1 MKIVQVHPGI
11 LPIPPNGWGAV
22 EKIIWE
28 YKLSLERQ
36 GHTCDILYLN
46 DIDPSKYDVIHIHMA
61 NLALEA
67 HQRGMKYYFTC
78 HDHHTYI
85 YGKDSWLYNQN
96 RDAMKY
102 SVKSFVPAKYLVE
115 YFDLPNVVYQTHGVN
130 NQYFEYVDKPFTGHK
145 LLCVANNGI
154 GHDNT
159 HDRKGFG
166 FAIKAAAELGL
177 PITIAGP
184 SNNKNFFNAFDFKY
198 NKLTTLFD
206 ISEKELLEL
215 YQSHTIFLHL
225 SDLEAGHP
233 NLTLLEAMSCGMPV
247 IATLEDNNELLGL
260 KKSSRNVNRV
270 VEDLK
275 EVILNYEKY
284 KIDSIQTA
292 KEKNWDF
299 IINDIVKNYTP
310 YMDEVLNYI
319 YRITEISYKPSLESS
334 NQFNI
339 DYNNGC
345 KVEIL
350 GNVSKKYHISFI
362 DNASNVC
369 LYETELS
376 NNMWAA
382 TSIKYFVDYSINV
395 TDLETNITYVN
406 KLDFKDQ
413 HIKIVNESP
422 SLGDYIAWVPFV
434 DLFQK
439 KHNCIVDFYTPNKDL
454 FKENYKNLNF
464 YNYNENIDQKYVA
477 TYRLG
482 YFDPTDRDLSPTDNR
497 TINLQKTAADILGLD
512 YKDTRAKAV
521 IKNKTRPLNEKYV
534 CISTASTA
542 GAKHWQY
549 DGGWQKTVDYL
560 NSLGYKVVVI
570 QKEPLNYMDLKQLNN
585 VLHPKTNTL
594 DEAINWLFNCEFFIG
609 LGSGISWLTWS
620 LNKKVVLIS
629 GFSKKFAEF
638 ETPYRIINESVCN
651 GCWNN
656 QNHKFNPGDWN
667 WCPEHKNTIR
677 QFECTKQISFDMVKE
692 QIDRVIQEL

>member
-46 DIDPSKYDVIHIHMA
+46 DIDPTKYDIIHVHMA

-67 HQRGMKYYFTC
+67 HQRGMQYYFTC
-78 HDHHTYI
+78 HDHHTYV
-85 YGKDSWLYNQN
+85 YGKDSWIYNQN
-96 RDAMKY
+96 REAMKH
-102 SVKSFVPAKYLVE
+102 SIKSFVPAKYLVD
-115 YFDLPNVVYQTHGVN
+115 YFDLPNVFYQSHGVN
-130 NQYFEYVDKPFTGHK
+130 NDYFSYIEKPFTGHK

-166 FAIKAAAELGL
+166 FAIKAAAALGL
-177 PITIAGP
+177 PITVAGP
-184 SNNKNFFNAFDFKY
+184 SNNKNFFGAFDFEY
-198 NKLTTLFD
+198 DKLTKKFD
-206 ISEKELLEL
+206 VNEKELLDL
-215 YQSHTIFLHL
+215 YQTHTIFLHL

-233 NLTLLEAMSCGMPV
+233 NLTLLEAMSCGLPV
-247 IATLEDNNELLGL
+247 IATLEENNELDGL
-260 KKSSRNVNRV
+260 KKSARDVNKV
-270 VEDLK
+270 VSDLK
-275 EVILNYEKY
+275 EVIDNYKNY
-284 KIDSIQTA
+284 QNNALKTA
-292 KEKNWDF
+292 KERSWDT
-299 IINDIVKNYTP
+299 IVKNILSHYNRT
-310 YMDEVLNYI
+310 MEDTLNYV
-319 YRITEISYKPSLESS
+319 YQITEIKHRNSLESS
-334 NQFNI
+334 NRFII
-339 DYNNGC
+339 DYNAGA

-350 GNVSKKYHISFI
+350 GDVSKKYRVSFI
-362 DNASNVC
+362 DNNSNNC
-369 LYETELS
+369 LYETDLS

-413 HIKIVNESP
+413 RIKIVNESP

-454 FKENYKNLNF
+454 FKDNYKNLNF
-464 YNYNENIDQKYVA
+464 YNYNQEVDQKYVA

-482 YFDPTDRDLSPTDNR
+482 YFDPSNRDLAPTDNR

-512 YKDTRAKAV
+512 YKDTQAKAV
-521 IKNKTRPLNEKYV
+521 VKNKTRPLNEKYV
-534 CISTASTA
+534 CISTSSTA

-549 DGGWQKTVDYL
+549 EDGWQKTVDYL
-560 NSLGYKVVVI
+560 NNMGYKVVVI
-570 QKEPLNYMDLKQLNN
+570 QREPLNYMDLKGLKN
-585 VLHPKTNTL
+585 VIHPETKTL
-594 DEAINWLFNCEFFIG
+594 DDAVNWLYNCEFFIG
-609 LGSGISWLTWS
+609 LGSGISWLAWA
-620 LNKKVVLIS
+620 LDKKVVLIS

-638 ETPYRIINESVCN
+638 ETPYRVINESVCN

-656 QNHKFNPGDWN
+656 PNHTFNPGDWN
-667 WCPEHKNTIR
+667 WCPEHKDTFR
-677 QFECTKQISFDMVKE
+677 QFECTKQISFEMVK
-692 QIDRVIQEL
+692 QKIDLLLKS